1 MSASDYRK
9 FKCQW
14 CDLSY
19 GTRAGLKYHYTKS
32 TSTKCIAKY
41 NELENIGE
49 NLIDDEKE
57 ILTETNDEKSLI
69 QIQPNNVFQIFD
81 YESINIR
88 TLHEAGECWFCAKD
102 ICGVLEIV
110 NNRDAV
116 SALDEDEYRLVRI
129 PDTAEREREMG
140 FINESGLYSLV
151 FRSRKPNAKA
161 FRKWITSEII
171 PQIRKTGSYHSSNLE
186 QTKSTDIIPMET
198 SFSDDQHK
206 KIQGMISLHR
216 HQPIPCSPG
225 TSLLYLGYLG
235 LDENLHHFKF
245 GITENWGER
254 IKDLLRD
261 FNGEFSPI
269 FLRSGIGRPIE
280 QELKRFLSSKKLLT
294 KYKAK
299 SFTEVFYINEDTD
312 IDTVLNEIE
321 RLSSLHRAMS
331 RAENLE
337 EQLRD
342 ERHKNELREEQH
354 KNEVL
359 QNKNEVLQLKS
370 KVSEMEYKFRILE
383 LEHKIELS
391 SYTKSK

>member
-1 MSASDYRK
+1 MSGPTKK

-14 CDLSY
+14 CDLWY
-19 GTRAGLKYHYTKS
+19 GTKAGLRYHYTKS
-32 TSTKCIAKY
+32 TSTGCMEKY
-41 NELENIGE
+41 NELKNPGG
-49 NLIDDEKE
+49 NLIDDKKE
-57 ILTETNDEKSLI
+57 ILVENSDEKSLI
-69 QIQPNNVFQIFD
+69 QIQSDNVFKVFD
-81 YESINIR
+81 YDSTNIR
-88 TLHEAGECWFCAKD
+88 TLHEAGKCWFCAKD
-102 ICGVLEIV
+102 ICAVLEIV

-116 SALDEDEYRLVRI
+116 SVLDEDEYRLVVI
-129 PDTAEREREMG
+129 PDTTEREREMG
-140 FINESGLYSLV
+140 FINESGLYNLI

-161 FRKWITSEII
+161 FRKWVTSEII
-171 PQIRKTGSYHSSNLE
+171 PQIRKTGSYHSSSLD
-186 QTKSTDIIPMET
+186 QTGSADITPMEA
-198 SFSDDQHK
+198 SFSADQHK

-245 GITENWGER
+245 GVTENWGER

-261 FNGEFSPI
+261 FDGEFSPI
-269 FLRSGIGRPIE
+269 FLRSGIGRPVE
-280 QELKRFLSSKKLLT
+280 QELKRFFVSKKLLT

-299 SFTEVFYINEDTD
+299 SFTEVFYINEETD
-312 IDTVLNEIE
+312 IDNVLDEIE
-321 RLSSLHRAMS
+321 RLSSLYKAMS

-342 ERHKNELREEQH
+342 ERHKNELREEKH

-359 QNKNEVLQLKS
+359 QHKNEVLQLKS
-370 KVSEMEYKFRILE
+370 KVSELEYKFRILE

-391 SYTKSK
+391 SVKPR